1 LYNMRTTLLLCF
13 LALFCGSQCMTLCE
27 KYAGALKVTQ
37 IGLMQTIV
45 NKIVTAEVSDPLVRL
60 FFDGTAP
67 PGSTNFL
74 NNTGALNGLVNGLIA
89 FFGSALGC
97 NDPTFPKYTG
107 STDMKLVHAKMPID
121 QDVFSRFNA
130 IFVQTLRSLGVSEA
144 DLSTIMGLLDS
155 FALQIVNPTT
165 ICPKYAGALE
175 ITQIK
180 LMTAVITAVVKKELA
195 DPQILPF
202 FNGQTPVGSVNFLTN
217 TTAYNKLAGNLI
229 SFFGGAL
236 GCVEPGFPKYTG
248 NPSMKAVHS
257 RMPITQ
263 ALFSDF
269 NNNLIQALGDLGVT
283 SADQLT
289 VRRVLDTFAGSI
301 VQI

>member
-1 LYNMRTTLLLCF
+1 
-13 LALFCGSQCMTLCE
+13 MTICE
-27 KYAGALKVTQ
+27 KYAGALKLSQ
-37 IGLMQTIV
+37 IQLMNTIV
-45 NKIVTAEVSDPLVRL
+45 NKIVQNEVADPLVRL

-74 NNTGALNGLVNGLIA
+74 NNTGALTGLASSLVS
-89 FFGSALGC
+89 FFGGALGC

-107 STDMKLVHAKMPID
+107 DTDMKRVHARMPID
-121 QDVFSRFNA
+121 QDTFSRFNA
-130 IFVQTLRSLGVSEA
+130 IFVQTLRSLGVVES
-144 DLSTIMGLLDS
+144 DLSTINGLLDS
-155 FALQIVNPTT
+155 FALAIVNPTT

-202 FNGQTPVGSVNFLTN
+202 FNGQVPPGSTNFLTN

-248 NPSMKAVHS
+248 NPSMKQVHQ

-263 ALFSDF
+263 SLFSDF

-289 VRRVLDTFAGSI
+289 VRRVLDTFQSGI